1 VLDEFERARVVVIA
15 RVASVEKA
23 EKEDRERYD
32 YGVRSARLVIEKVY
46 KGEAKVGQE
55 IVFGQGDGANCLMR
69 FSEEYSGGRA
79 L

>member
-1 VLDEFERARVVVIA
+1 
-15 RVASVEKA
+15 
-23 EKEDRERYD
+23 
-32 YGVRSARLVIEKVY
+32 VIEKVY